1 MLVCSDE
8 LDRPENK
15 DMKSLVDK
23 LATAKK
29 TVDDKGK
36 IAGQLC
42 AGPHGAVSLLHAKR
56 HFVNESHYA
65 ACSNLLSHS

>member
-36 IAGQLC
+36 IAGQLS
-42 AGPHGAVSLLHAKR
+42 AETHRGVVSLLHAKR
-56 HFVNESHYA
+56 HNVNPSHYA
-65 ACSNLLSHS
+65 ACSNLL